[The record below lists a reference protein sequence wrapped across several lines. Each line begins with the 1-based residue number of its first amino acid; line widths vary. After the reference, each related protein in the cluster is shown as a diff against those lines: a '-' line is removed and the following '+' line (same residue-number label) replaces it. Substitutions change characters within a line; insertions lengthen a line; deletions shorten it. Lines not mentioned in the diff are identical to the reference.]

1 MFISV
6 KLLVSL
12 IAALLLAATSIYI
25 HERNVQQQIRQARR
39 FQQQVNQ
46 APKKAWGNSADTI
59 SKW

>member
-1 MFISV
+1 MFISL

-25 HERNVQQQIRQARR
+25 HERNREQQIRQAQQ

-46 APKKAWGNSADTI
+46 APKKAWGKSAGTI